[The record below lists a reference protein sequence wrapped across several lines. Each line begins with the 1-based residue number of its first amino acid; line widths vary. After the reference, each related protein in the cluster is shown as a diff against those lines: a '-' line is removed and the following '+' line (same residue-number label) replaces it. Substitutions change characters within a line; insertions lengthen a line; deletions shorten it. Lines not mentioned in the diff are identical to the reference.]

1 MLILCLMRLHLDM
14 TDVDL
19 ANRFQTYK
27 STVPKDF
34 LQVLDVLCVKL
45 WPIVIWPEGLELI
58 ASMPICFQAKFVTR
72 ITAVIDCFEL
82 YYILKDQSI

>member
-1 MLILCLMRLHLDM
+1 MYGLADLNASKALFNLVKLDIVMKRKKLNSFEMLILYLMRLHLDM

-27 STVPKDF
+27 STVPKYF

-45 WPIVIWPEGLELI
+45 
-58 ASMPICFQAKFVTR
+58 
-72 ITAVIDCFEL
+72 
-82 YYILKDQSI
+82 